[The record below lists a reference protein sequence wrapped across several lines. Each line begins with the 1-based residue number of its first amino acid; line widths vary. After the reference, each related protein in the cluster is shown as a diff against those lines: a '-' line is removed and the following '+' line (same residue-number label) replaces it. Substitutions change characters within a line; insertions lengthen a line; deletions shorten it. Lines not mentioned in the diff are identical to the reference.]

1 MDEGKELEETSISP
15 GDILRNRYWI
25 VNIIWSSIWI
35 LIVWWIIF
43 SGFLVFFFNPL
54 GLILFFCGLGS
65 SWALQIRYTLG
76 WPKRLPFFVPKPFG
90 QTKATR
96 NALIAMIIWIPIF
109 GVIAWL
115 WPFHSW
121 LNPLFVSMT
130 LALFSFIMGASISGF
145 WLSLIGLIRWENR
158 EGIRI
163 VNQGN
168 KFIALDQDEVYPPK
182 PGNT

>member
-1 MDEGKELEETSISP
+1 
-15 GDILRNRYWI
+15 
-25 VNIIWSSIWI
+25 
-35 LIVWWIIF
+35 
-43 SGFLVFFFNPL
+43 
-54 GLILFFCGLGS
+54 
-65 SWALQIRYTLG
+65 
-76 WPKRLPFFVPKPFG
+76 
-90 QTKATR
+90 
-96 NALIAMIIWIPIF
+96 
-109 GVIAWL
+109 
-115 WPFHSW
+115 
-121 LNPLFVSMT
+121 MT